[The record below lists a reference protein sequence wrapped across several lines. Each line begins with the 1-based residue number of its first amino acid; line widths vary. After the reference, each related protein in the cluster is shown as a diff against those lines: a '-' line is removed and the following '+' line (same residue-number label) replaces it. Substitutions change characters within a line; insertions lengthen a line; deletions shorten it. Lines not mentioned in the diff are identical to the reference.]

1 MRYRPVTETEL
12 FQLLEL
18 CADGEVRCVRR
29 CLELRQSGDNE
40 AATREGELADKYR
53 RLKHQIF
60 SAMGDT
66 SQAPSIEDVLDELRA
81 MGASPPAGRSAR
93 AS

>member
-1 MRYRPVTETEL
+1 MPKRPVTETEL

-18 CADGEVRCVRR
+18 CADGEARCVRR
-29 CLELRQSGDNE
+29 CLELRQSGNNE
-40 AATREGELADKYR
+40 AATHEGELADKYR

-66 SQAPSIEDVLDELRA
+66 SQASSIEDVLDELRA
-81 MGASPPAGRSAR
+81 IGESPCAGKSAGT
-93 AS
+93 